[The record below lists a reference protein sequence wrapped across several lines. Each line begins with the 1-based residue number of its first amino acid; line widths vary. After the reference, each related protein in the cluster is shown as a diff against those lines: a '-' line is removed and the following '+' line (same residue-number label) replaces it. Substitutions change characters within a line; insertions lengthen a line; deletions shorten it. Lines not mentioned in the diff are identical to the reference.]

1 MPFSLI
7 FLVSSLVSTPEEEI
21 KTSFEE
27 TVVDTFIIHWSG
39 KHIYKKKLM
48 FVKLNVRIKGLI
60 SVRA

>member
-21 KTSFEE
+21 ITSFEE
-27 TVVDTFIIHWSG
+27 TVVDTFILHWSG
-39 KHIYKKKLM
+39 KYFYKKMM